1 MPTGIP
7 FNRQYVLVF
16 EDGRVVLDWG
26 EGLLQELET
35 GNFFS
40 SAENQIS
47 RSIMDEELEWLKRVG
62 RVEAYNRLQVF
73 FLNLPERPVK
83 TID

>member
-16 EDGRVVLDWG
+16 EDGRVVLDWA

-40 SAENQIS
+40 STENQNS

>member
-35 GNFFS
+35 GIFFHG
-40 SAENQIS
+40 AENQVS
-47 RSIMDEELEWLKRVG
+47 RSIMDEELEWLKRMG
-62 RVEAYNRLQVF
+62 RVEAYNKLQVF

>member
-40 SAENQIS
+40 STENQIS

>member
-7 FNRQYVLVF
+7 FNRQYVLVY
-16 EDGRVVLDWG
+16 EDGRIVLDWG
-26 EGLLQELET
+26 DGLFQELET
-35 GNFFS
+35 GIFFHG
-40 SAENQIS
+40 AENQVS
-47 RSIMDEELEWLKRVG
+47 RSIMDEELEWLKRMG
-62 RVEAYNRLQVF
+62 RVEAYNKLQVF

>member
-35 GNFFS
+35 GVFFS
-40 SAENQIS
+40 SAENQVS

-73 FLNLPERPVK
+73 FLNLPERPVN

>member
-1 MPTGIP
+1 MPAGIP

-16 EDGRVVLDWG
+16 GDGRVVLDWG
-26 EGLLQELET
+26 GGLFQELET
-35 GNFFS
+35 GNFFRGPES
-40 SAENQIS
+40 ELSHA
-47 RSIMDEELEWLKRVG
+47 IMDEELDWLKRVG
-62 RVEAYNRLQVF
+62 RVESYNRLQVF

>member
-35 GNFFS
+35 GIFFS
-40 SAENQIS
+40 SAENQVS